1 MAKRKRSTVNKSE
14 AIRDYARDNPGAM
27 PKQIAEALMQQGIE
41 VTPHMVSTVLYN
53 QKRAQGRTR
62 KGRRGRKPGV
72 RAAAGGNGQYNVLI
86 EAKKFA
92 EAAGGIDAAR
102 KVLDVLAKLQ

>member
-1 MAKRKRSTVNKSE
+1 MAKRKRSTVNKSD
-14 AIRDYARDNPGAM
+14 AIRQYKAEHPDAK
-27 PKQIAEALMQQGIE
+27 PKQIAEALTQQGIA
-41 VTPHMVSTVLYN
+41 VKPHMVSTVLYN
-53 QKRAQGRTR
+53 QKRAEGGKL
-62 KGRRGRKPGV
+62 KGRRGRKPAA
-72 RAAAGGNGQYNVLI
+72 RAAVGGNGQYGVLI